1 MLMNVIQLTNIGG
14 QYGQLQKVSYG
25 GWQLGA
31 GCHECPWAEHW
42 LRCEAVAELSRE
54 EDERLPSQWSKK

>member
-25 GWQLGA
+25 CQQLGA

-42 LRCEAVAELSRE
+42 LWCEAGYRAPE
-54 EDERLPSQWSKK
+54 

>member
-42 LRCEAVAELSRE
+42 LWCEAGYRA
-54 EDERLPSQWSKK
+54 PG